1 MDERNGGG
9 REEGVAELGGGK
21 GIPSV
26 RTDGVDGIVEV
37 ELRGEVVLSL
47 GDVGEVGGG
56 RGGEGGGGGV
66 GGGGGHF
73 ADRGW
78 L

>member
-1 MDERNGGG
+1 VRGGAG
-9 REEGVAELGGGK
+9 ELHLAEGVVVHYA
-21 GIPSV
+21 SV
-26 RTDGVDGIVEV
+26 RTDRVNGIVEV

-56 RGGEGGGGGV
+56 GGEGGGGGV

-73 ADRGW
+73 AGCGR